1 MPAAHGTGLASA
13 PAISDLSAVFVGV
26 SAHRFCRHGPLQGC
40 GRWAVLS
47 DDQRQLR
54 HQRLGAHANNERC
67 VIQVQRPGVLAIR
80 EFDVESHNQCGWD
93 SVAVGGIKYCGTAG
107 PAGVGVSREDTI
119 TWTSDFSI
127 TKSGWTIC
135 LE

>member
-1 MPAAHGTGLASA
+1 MVLVWRLHLQLATFL
-13 PAISDLSAVFVGV
+13 PFLSAFLPTASVGTAPFKV
-26 SAHRFCRHGPLQGC
+26 VEGGQFCQMT
-40 GRWAVLS
+40 S
-47 DDQRQLR
+47 DNCVTDG
-54 HQRLGAHANNERC
+54 LGAHNDNERC

-93 SVAVGGIKYCGTAG
+93 SVAVGGIKYCVTAG
-107 PAGVGVSREDTI
+107 PAGVGVSAQDTI